1 MKRKIIIDVFGRVQ
15 GVFFRSTTRKKARKW
30 GLKGYV
36 KNMPD
41 GSVHIE
47 AEGPEEKLEKLLKFA
62 HNGPSFARVDR
73 VESEYKEATNEFRR
87 FRVRF

>member
-15 GVFFRSTTRKKARKW
+15 GVFFRSTTRKKAQKW

-47 AEGPEEKLEKLLKFA
+47 AEGSEDKLEKLLKFA

-73 VESEYKEATNEFRR
+73 VESKYEEATNEFKR
-87 FRVRF
+87 FRVSF